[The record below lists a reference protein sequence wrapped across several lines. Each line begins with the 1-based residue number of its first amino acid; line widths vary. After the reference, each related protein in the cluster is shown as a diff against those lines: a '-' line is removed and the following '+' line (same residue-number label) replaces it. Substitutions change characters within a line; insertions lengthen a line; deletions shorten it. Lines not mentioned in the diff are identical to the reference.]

1 MAAKLKIDPALH
13 RQPVP
18 QTRRTTRLRSHA
30 RAMVHSSHGDRGK
43 ALIHDI
49 SVHGCHL
56 ETDARWMR
64 LGQFVSLRLSSDWT
78 IQAVVRWVRDH
89 RAGVEFL
96 RPITDADAREI
107 SGD

>member
-1 MAAKLKIDPALH
+1 MI
-13 RQPVP
+13 Q
-18 QTRRTTRLRSHA
+18 
-30 RAMVHSSHGDRGK
+30 
-43 ALIHDI
+43 DI

-56 ETDARWMR
+56 ETDAGWMR

>member
-1 MAAKLKIDPALH
+1 MI
-13 RQPVP
+13 Q
-18 QTRRTTRLRSHA
+18 
-30 RAMVHSSHGDRGK
+30 
-43 ALIHDI
+43 DI

-56 ETDARWMR
+56 ETDAGWMR

-78 IQAVVRWVRDH
+78 IQAVVRWVHDH